1 MKAFLAVLLLVLATS
16 HGARADEVFG
26 TMGSGGPVLASP
38 APTLDHPRKVVISL
52 SESDPARVNEV
63 IGNVGNIQKFYGA
76 DYVRIAL
83 VVYGPG
89 IHAVLR
95 DQSHVV
101 DRIKGLLAIGVHVLA
116 CQATLTTLHKTKD
129 DLIPGVQ
136 TVTNGLPEIVE
147 LQMRGWTYVH
157 P

>member
-1 MKAFLAVLLLVLATS
+1 MKVIFAVLIIALATS
-16 HGARADEVFG
+16 NAALADDVFG
-26 TMGSGGPVLASP
+26 TLGSGGPVVASP

-52 SESDPARVNEV
+52 SEADPARVNEV

-76 DYVRIAL
+76 DNVRIAL

-95 DQSHVV
+95 NQSRVT
-101 DRIKGLLAIGVHVLA
+101 DRIKGLLAIGIHILA
-116 CQATLTTLHKTKD
+116 CDATLTTLHKTKS
-129 DLIPGVQ
+129 DLIPGVE

-147 LQMRGWTYVH
+147 LQMRGWTYVR